1 MPPERQDDE
10 VFHSACLSHE
20 GSDVRQQIELI
31 QAAFVDG
38 GELLDLPVQSDILV
52 YSQDGFDV
60 EAALVLQ
67 GLLGEGLHLADEG
80 VGVAEG
86 EVQEFGELLGLLG
99 VVLGEEDLDELI

>member
-1 MPPERQDDE
+1 MQ
-10 VFHSACLSHE
+10 
-20 GSDVRQQIELI
+20 SDV
-31 QAAFVDG
+31 
-38 GELLDLPVQSDILV
+38 LV

-67 GLLGEGLHLADEG
+67 GLLGEAFHLADED

-86 EVQEFGELLGLLG
+86 EMQKFGELLGLLG